1 MTKKRKKILMIVLLV
16 VAVLVIIGGF
26 VMKNLIDKL
35 DDGLE
40 ELTSLEIENV
50 DISKVPD
57 GTYSGAYKQFPIDV
71 ELTVS
76 VTNGVIQNIQI
87 NKHVNGKGK
96 DGEKITD
103 QVISQQSLDVDMITG
118 ATYSSIVILKAIE
131 QALMNR

>member
-118 ATYSSIVILKAIE
+118 A
-131 QALMNR
+131 